1 MPIDENTAKSIANLA
16 RLELG
21 EERGQEIDQERH
33 KVLVEEFSK
42 IIGYMDILSEAQ
54 TDGVEPLFSP
64 MVEAQPPRSDVV
76 VEDQKKADAI
86 LAGAPEKIGRYFSVP
101 RIF

>member
-1 MPIDENTAKSIANLA
+1 MPIDENTAKTIANLA

-21 EERGQEIDQERH
+21 DAHGQALDQEGE
-33 KVLVEEFSK
+33 KALVDEFSK

-54 TDGVEPLFSP
+54 TEGVEPLFSP
-64 MVEAQPPRSDVV
+64 MVEPLPPR
-76 VEDQKKADAI
+76 EDQVLENRQKADLI
-86 LAGAPEKIGRYFSVP
+86 LEGAPEKVGRYFSVP